1 MITIHDVAAHAGV
14 SAATVS
20 RFLRGRRVRSSE
32 AIQAAVDELGYW
44 PSAAAQSLK
53 SGRTHTIG
61 VVVPDITNP
70 YFAKV
75 VKGMESVTR
84 AESYRILLANSDE
97 SSEREDDVLADMV
110 RRVDGLILAP
120 ATEQDRT
127 PLNLRDA
134 DVPLVFIDRDLAG
147 GERFDSVL
155 VDNAGGGRQAAEHL
169 LKLGHTRIAAISGPP
184 DTTPGRCRRE
194 GFLEALAAGGAD
206 IAPEHDLVGDFREQ
220 SGYQLTLSLLSLPE
234 PPTAV
239 FTANN
244 LMTLGA
250 LKALHDMRVDVP
262 GQVSL
267 IGFDDLDTG
276 PLLRPPLTVID
287 RPMVEQGVLAMRL
300 LLRRLDPQYVKDIP
314 RRIVLG
320 TKLIDRASTA
330 QPRKPGGGAATPPR
344 AGKTRS
350 R

>member
-1 MITIHDVAAHAGV
+1 LVTIHEVAARAGV
-14 SAATVS
+14 SPATVS
-20 RFLRGRRVRSSE
+20 RFLRGQPVRSSE
-32 AIQAAVDELGYW
+32 AIQAAVEELGYW

-70 YFAKV
+70 YFAAV

-84 AESYRILLANSDE
+84 TEQYRIILANSDE
-97 SSEREDDVLADMV
+97 SSEREDHVLADLA
-110 RRVDGLILAP
+110 RRVDGVILAP

-127 PLNLRDA
+127 PLNVRDTN
-134 DVPLVFIDRDLAG
+134 VPLVFIDRDLADG
-147 GERFDSVL
+147 KEFDAVL
-155 VDNAGGGRQAAEHL
+155 VDNADGGRQAAEHL
-169 LKLGHTRIAAISGPP
+169 LGLGHTRIAAISGPP
-184 DTTPGRCRRE
+184 DTTPGRRRRE
-194 GFLEALAAGGAD
+194 GFLETLAAGGVG
-206 IAPEHDLVGDFREQ
+206 IAPEHDLIGDFREQ

-234 PPTAV
+234 PPTAI

-300 LLRRLDPQYVKDIP
+300 LLRRLNPQYVNDIP

-330 QPRKPGGGAATPPR
+330 PPGKPGGGAVNLPR
-344 AGKTRS
+344 ARKARS
-350 R
+350 G